1 MSLSNAKILK
11 AWRNGGKA
19 KNGRGSLWTQNGE
32 LFSYDLMIGKTIDG
46 LRHVGDYTADG
57 GSFVSMTTSRHVNLA
72 KRWADEIEFVSTF
85 APTTE

>member
-1 MSLSNAKILK
+1 MSLSNAKILN
-11 AWRNGGKA
+11 AWRNGRKA

-32 LFSYDLMIGKTIDG
+32 LFSYNLMIGKTIDG

-85 APTTE
+85 APTTK